1 MLGTITLGGSPLG
14 LRPATAADAPF
25 LEQLYRSTRPDL
37 QQLDATPGQGTA
49 VVAQQYA
56 VLQSGIGASF
66 PDALHFVVEDAAERI
81 GTLVVDFGPDEVR
94 LIHLALVPAL
104 RGRGYGR
111 QLLQGLQQAAARTRA
126 PLVVT
131 VWRSNPRARALYLSL
146 GFVVEEAHPVAERL
160 AWYPPAKPMIAVP

>member
-1 MLGTITLGGSPLG
+1 MEVHMLGTITLGGSPRG

-66 PDALHFVVEDAAERI
+66 PDALQFAVEQAPDLT
-81 GTLVVDFGPDEVR
+81 GTRGVDSGPNYVR
-94 LIHLALVPAL
+94 LTYLPLGPA
-104 RGRGYGR
+104 
-111 QLLQGLQQAAARTRA
+111 A
-126 PLVVT
+126 
-131 VWRSNPRARALYLSL
+131 
-146 GFVVEEAHPVAERL
+146 
-160 AWYPPAKPMIAVP
+160 